1 MSNFP
6 KLVVASE
13 LKVGDVIMPPA
24 REMRLW
30 MRRSLAESN
39 RPESDL
45 HITITA
51 IEQGRAD
58 KNGEWLVVRGTGA
71 FLGVNGW
78 KIKMRPATMWAT
90 VKRAA

>member
-1 MSNFP
+1 MANFP

-13 LKVGDVIMPPA
+13 LKVGDVILPPA

-30 MRRSLAESN
+30 MRRALAEGN

-45 HITITA
+45 NITITA

-58 KNGEWLVVRGTGA
+58 KRGEWLVVRGTGA

-78 KIKMRPATMWAT
+78 KIKMRPGTMWPIMQ
-90 VKRAA
+90 RAA